1 MQYFFN
7 VATDVYDPVAAG
19 QIIRKFSTFFN
30 PGALNDTQKFLR
42 LKEATEV
49 LKVKLETVRAGKISE
64 AVDNLT
70 DEALQSIA
78 RQIKSSQTAIL
89 DIELNQINQKL
100 YIYSPRP
107 TGPGKGGFENIATLE
122 KRDNTDLLIIKDNEF
137 YPLDQFSNL
146 SGTKI
151 QADHIISS
159 RGEYLEN
166 VELVTKED
174 GTIVF
179 RAAVDGIRN
188 QLKAIGAS
196 DQLITRIKSIDQAQV
211 LTDDLLEN
219 RQLLGFFE
227 RRVNG
232 VEAWEFAFDCPPGV
246 RTNTTILES
255 LSNAIQRGA
264 VNILPNSSLTEI
276 TETTISHILRG
287 NPIGHGNPTGGFHH
301 ITALI
306 KRTDVK
312 LIDVTPVG
320 THGCYKAKLEFPNGN
335 KPPKDFFPD
344 DWNEAKVLSEI
355 ESAFVSPDKIP
366 RPDLGS
372 NTFTSVT
379 DSGVPVYIQM
389 NGSTMKSA
397 FPYYE

>member
-1 MQYFFN
+1 MKLVSKYYLQLVFF
-7 VATDVYDPVAAG
+7 VAL
-19 QIIRKFSTFFN
+19 FFGVIQ
-30 PGALNDTQKFLR
+30 PSYA
-42 LKEATEV
+42 
-49 LKVKLETVRAGKISE
+49 
-64 AVDNLT
+64 
-70 DEALQSIA
+70 
-78 RQIKSSQTAIL
+78 
-89 DIELNQINQKL
+89 IELEELRSEKV
-100 YIYSPRP
+100 
-107 TGPGKGGFENIATLE
+107 LE
-122 KRDNTDLLIIKDNEF
+122 K
-137 YPLDQFSNL
+137 S
-146 SGTKI
+146 
-151 QADHIISS
+151 
-159 RGEYLEN
+159 
-166 VELVTKED
+166 
-174 GTIVF
+174 
-179 RAAVDGIRN
+179 AVG
-188 QLKAIGAS
+188 LK
-196 DQLITRIKSIDQAQV
+196 TVK
-211 LTDDLLEN
+211 
-219 RQLLGFFE
+219 
-227 RRVNG
+227 
-232 VEAWEFAFDCPPGV
+232 AWKFAFDCPPGV

-320 THGCYKAKLEFPNGN
+320 NHGCYKAKLEFPNGN

-389 NGSTMKSA
+389 NGNTMKSA